1 MAIDSDPG
9 PDYLS
14 QPLGGFLD
22 LVASREP
29 APGGGAS
36 AAVTVGLAAAL
47 SAMAARFSAEHLA
60 GADGLADRADGL
72 RGEVVLLAR
81 ADAVAYGR
89 VLDAQRAPRD
99 DEEARRRKI
108 RQALTEAAD
117 VPLSI
122 AGIGAEVAGI
132 ATRLAEEGNPN
143 LRGDAVTAVALAG
156 AGVRAAATLVEINVS
171 AGGADDGRLARA
183 AEFRATAASRAG
195 GCRRRRGAERGLG
208 DGRAVGTGTIS
219 VGRPARGERIVR

>member
-1 MAIDSDPG
+1 MTLAIDSDPG

-36 AAVTVGLAAAL
+36 AAVTVALAAAL

-171 AGGADDGRLARA
+171 AGGADDGRLARV
-183 AEFRATAASRAG
+183 AEFRATAAIGQEAAEGAG
-195 GCRRRRGAERGLG
+195 
-208 DGRAVGTGTIS
+208 
-219 VGRPARGERIVR
+219 ARSGG

>member
-1 MAIDSDPG
+1 VTLAIDSDPG

-36 AAVTVGLAAAL
+36 AAVTVALAAAL

-81 ADAVAYGR
+81 ADAAAYGR

-171 AGGADDGRLARA
+171 AGGVDDGRLARA
-183 AEFRATAASRAG
+183 AEFQATAASGQEAAEGAG
-195 GCRRRRGAERGLG
+195 
-208 DGRAVGTGTIS
+208 
-219 VGRPARGERIVR
+219 ARSGG

>member
-1 MAIDSDPG
+1 MIRPDAGS
-9 PDYLS
+9 DYLGL
-14 QPLGGFLD
+14 PLGGFLD

-36 AAVTVGLAAAL
+36 AAVAVALAAAL
-47 SAMAARFSAEHLA
+47 TAMAARFSTEHLA
-60 GADGLADRADGL
+60 DADGLAGRAEGL

-89 VLDAQRAPRD
+89 VLDANRAPRD
-99 DEEARRRKI
+99 VGEEERRQRI
-108 RQALTEAAD
+108 REALTEAAD

-132 ATRLAEEGNPN
+132 SARLAEEGNPN
-143 LRGDAVTAVALAG
+143 LRGDAVTAAVLAG

-171 AGGADDGRLARA
+171 AGGADDGRLSRV
-183 AEFRATAASRAG
+183 AELRATAAAAQEAAEGAG
-195 GCRRRRGAERGLG
+195 
-208 DGRAVGTGTIS
+208 V
-219 VGRPARGERIVR
+219 PA

>member
-1 MAIDSDPG
+1 VTLAIDSDPG

-36 AAVTVGLAAAL
+36 AAVTVALAAAL
-47 SAMAARFSAEHLA
+47 AAMAARFSTEHLA
-60 GADGLADRADGL
+60 GADGLAVRADGLAVRADGL

-99 DEEARRRKI
+99 DEGARPRKI
-108 RQALTEAAD
+108 REALTEAAD
-117 VPLSI
+117 VPLSV

-132 ATRLAEEGNPN
+132 AARLVEEGNPN
-143 LRGDAVTAVALAG
+143 LRGDAATAAVLAG

-171 AGGADDGRLARA
+171 AGGSDDGRLARA
-183 AEFRATAASRAG
+183 AEFRATAGAAQEAAEGAG
-195 GCRRRRGAERGLG
+195 
-208 DGRAVGTGTIS
+208 
-219 VGRPARGERIVR
+219 ARGGG